1 MLKVEE
7 RVLIRRKTYKIKPYQ
22 MVNLD
27 KVNNN
32 CNLIQY

>member
-22 MVNLD
+22 ISKLG
-27 KVNNN
+27 KTNNN
-32 CNLIQY
+32 YNLIQY